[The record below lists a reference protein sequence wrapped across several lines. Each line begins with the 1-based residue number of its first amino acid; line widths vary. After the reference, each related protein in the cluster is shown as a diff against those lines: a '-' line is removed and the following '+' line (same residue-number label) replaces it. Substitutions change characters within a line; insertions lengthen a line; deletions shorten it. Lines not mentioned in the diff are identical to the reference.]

1 MAPPFDPLDQAL
13 LITNKGIF
21 QDWETVWVQH
31 QWSGSKSLFR
41 FTAVEREPI
50 PALWDK
56 LQFVPGDQVEITLGG
71 QQALEKGFIGTRQV
85 AYDKENHAIELQGE
99 SFTGYVFRSS
109 VDTPDGNFDGK
120 NFEQVA
126 REVLA
131 KYQGISIR
139 VIADAGLNPR
149 PFTSLQNEKGETT
162 WDFLERIARARGIV
176 LGSDFKNNVL
186 LIGDHTFP
194 VATRLVEGVNIESC
208 QAIISIQNLY
218 DRYMESGQSNASDDN
233 AGTAASEMEKEAS
246 GSGPPTSTKI
256 TPAPF
261 PVRGDDEL
269 QEMANNEAVWS
280 EGTKVQATIVTRGW
294 MMPGTQK
301 LWQAGD
307 NVFVQSPM
315 AIINQVMSINTV
327 TFTQDQRG
335 TLTTLDLVIPWLLR
349 DKSPAGANFPADP
362 TTLPPKPPPPEFTGD
377 QPSPVPPPQPKPEGF
392 KWPYP
397 RRR

>member
-1 MAPPFDPLDQAL
+1 MAPPYDPLTQAL
-13 LITNKGIF
+13 LVTNKGIF

-31 QWSGSKSLFR
+31 QWSGSKALFR

-56 LQFVPGDQVEITLGG
+56 LQFVPMDRVEILLGG
-71 QQALEKGFIGTRQV
+71 QQAIENGFIVTRQV

-109 VDTPDGNFDGK
+109 VDTPDGNFDGS

-126 REVLA
+126 RKILA
-131 KYQGISIR
+131 KYQGIGIK
-139 VIADAGLNPR
+139 VVGQLNPR
-149 PFTSLQNEKGETT
+149 VFEYLQNEKGETN

-218 DRYMESGQSNASDDN
+218 DRYKESGQSNGTDDHF
-233 AGTAASEMEKEAS
+233 GTAASEQEKEAP
-246 GSGPPTSTKI
+246 GTGPPTSTKI

-377 QPSPVPPPQPKPEGF
+377 QPSPVPPPQPQPQSF